1 MTCQLTKETIDRTVA
16 FHGHWCPGLAGGIRA
31 AEWALSELGARSEDE
46 ELVAVVET
54 DMCGVDAIQYLT
66 GCTFGKGNLVYRDYG
81 KNAFTFYRRS
91 DGKAARLV
99 MRCFGRDAEREELD
113 DGRVLRVLSTYSRKV
128 KDQISSSRDA
138 GRDDLMAQAENELS
152 IVSEFMPAELSD
164 AELIQ
169 VIAETIDEIGA
180 SGPKDMGRVMKT
192 VLPKVAGKA
201 DGGRVSTLVK
211 QQLSQ

>member
-16 FHGHWCPGLAGGIRA
+16 FHGHWCPGLASGIRA

-99 MRCFGRDAEREELD
+99 MRRFGRDAEREELTALHRKQQRAGLSRQED
-113 DGRVLRVLSTYSRKV
+113 NRRHELRDR
-128 KDQISSSRDA
+128 IA
-138 GRDDLMAQAENELS
+138 AWLMEA
-152 IVSEFMPAELSD
+152 PLSD
-164 AELIQ
+164 VFDVKPPNEPLPQGARILASLLCDGCGEA
-169 VIAETIDEIGA
+169 VMETRVRQFMGQTLCRPCYDRQA
-180 SGPKDMGRVMKT
+180 SG
-192 VLPKVAGKA
+192 
-201 DGGRVSTLVK
+201 
-211 QQLSQ
+211 

>member
-16 FHGHWCPGLAGGIRA
+16 FHGHWCSGLAGGIRA

-99 MRCFGRDAEREELD
+99 MRRFGRDAEREELTALHRKQQRAGLSRQED
-113 DGRVLRVLSTYSRKV
+113 NRRHELRDR
-128 KDQISSSRDA
+128 IA
-138 GRDDLMAQAENELS
+138 AWLMEA
-152 IVSEFMPAELSD
+152 PLSD
-164 AELIQ
+164 VFDVKPVNEPLPQRARILASLICDGCGEA
-169 VIAETIDEIGA
+169 VMETRVRQFMGQTLCRPCYDRQA
-180 SGPKDMGRVMKT
+180 SC
-192 VLPKVAGKA
+192 
-201 DGGRVSTLVK
+201 
-211 QQLSQ
+211 